1 MAASKKLKE
10 KEKSAQLAESSV
22 VANGNIGELLEC
34 PITNE
39 PMAREGVD
47 ESVPMI
53 TLCCGK
59 TCSKGAATKV
69 NRCPFCRREPL
80 ETIENRL
87 VEDIAKKYPE
97 EKKAERA
104 RLHQI
109 TQQTKEKEKS
119 LINSQKQELESL
131 QNKLTL
137 AEERFQKSSKNE
149 KKQEK
154 EIARKDNALAEIQN
168 QLNTSQQENLKLV
181 ADLKDTRHQLTLSNQ
196 RQAELSAT
204 IAQQTRWWRN
214 PWLMFAAGVGGALLY
229 TWHKATQPE
238 ETLPQ
243 QPSNSLDLLEPV
255 LKFALAQLGQ
265 RFLPTINEVAQN
277 LWQEQQ
283 HVRPLESFP
292 PIHPPIYE
300 PNVDLLGVQSEDKKE
315 EPVPV
320 KEYQPASLL
329 PERKNI
335 NTILQNLC
343 SDSLDARNEAFKIL
357 HFDADVRNLITSQ
370 NLQMACDGVL
380 YKGAT
385 IFHVVTAT
393 NAAILLEHKDLR
405 DKITSEDLQTLATDG
420 FCKGIPPLVYL
431 MQDKTSILLK
441 YKDLRDKI
449 TTKGLETFFA
459 GGPLKGYSLFTF
471 LLLSEDKIK
480 LLEDKDLRDKIT
492 PKILQATIPDGPYQ
506 GAPVFLILVKEEKSM
521 ELLLKYKDLRDK
533 ITVQTLRKIAGE
545 GTFEGASAIYWL
557 LKSDIGRQ
565 VLLADNLRL
574 FNFIDPTT
582 FLTTYQFYNDDDKHK
597 VGHWLDSFQ
606 EGRALLKKAVITTA
620 RAHHPTSA
628 NAKSGFFSTDNHR
641 PSTTN
646 NRPNVDDNQL
656 VKH

>member
-10 KEKSAQLAESSV
+10 KEKSAQLAESSA

-69 NRCPFCRREPL
+69 NRCPFCREEPL
-80 ETIENRL
+80 RTIENRL

-104 RLHQI
+104 KLHKI
-109 TQQTKEKEKS
+109 TEQTKEKEQA
-119 LINSQKQELESL
+119 LIDRQKQELGSL

-137 AEERFQKSSKNE
+137 TEERFQKSSKNE

-154 EIARKDNALAEIQN
+154 EIARKGNALAEIQN
-168 QLNTSQQENLKLV
+168 QLNTSQQENIKLV
-181 ADLKDTRHQLTLSNQ
+181 ADLKDTRRQLTLSNQ

-229 TWHKATQPE
+229 TWYKTVQPD

-283 HVRPLESFP
+283 HVQHLESFP

-300 PNVDLLGVQSEDKKE
+300 SSSDLLSIQNEDKKE
-315 EPVPV
+315 EPVSV
-320 KEYQPASLL
+320 KEHQAASLL

-335 NTILQNLC
+335 NTILKNLC
-343 SDSLDARNEAFKIL
+343 SDSLDTRNEAFNML

-370 NLQMACDGVL
+370 NLQMVCNTGPC
-380 YKGAT
+380 KGST
-385 IFHVVTAT
+385 IFHFVAAT
-393 NAAILLEHKDLR
+393 DAAILLEHKDFR
-405 DKITSEDLQTLATDG
+405 DKVTSENLQMLATDG
-420 FCKGIPPLVYL
+420 DCKGISPLAYL
-431 MQDKTSILLK
+431 MQNKISILLK

-449 TTKGLETFFA
+449 TTIGLETFFTA
-459 GGPLKGYSLFTF
+459 DPLKAYSLFTF
-471 LLLSEDKIK
+471 LLQSEDRIK

-492 PKILQATIPDGPYQ
+492 PECLQATIPDGSYQ
-506 GAPVFLILVKEEKSM
+506 GATVFLVLAKEEEIM

-533 ITVQTLRKIAGE
+533 ITAQTLRKIAGE
-545 GTFEGASAIYWL
+545 GRFKGASAIYWL
-557 LKSDIGRQ
+557 LRSDIGHQ

-574 FNFIDPTT
+574 FNLIDPTT
-582 FLTTYQFYNDDDKHK
+582 FLTTYQSYNDDNKHK

-606 EGRALLKKAVITTA
+606 EGRAFMGRLVSTT
-620 RAHHPTSA
+620 RAYRPTSA
-628 NAKSGFFSTDNHR
+628 DAKPAFFSTNNQR
-641 PSTTN
+641 PLATN
-646 NRPNVDDNQL
+646 NRPNVDGGHPI
-656 VKH
+656 KH

>member
-1 MAASKKLKE
+1 MAAFKKFKE
-10 KEKSAQLAESSV
+10 KEKSAQLAESSA

-69 NRCPFCRREPL
+69 DRCPFCREEPL
-80 ETIENRL
+80 RTIENRL

-109 TQQTKEKEKS
+109 TQQTKEKEQA

-137 AEERFQKSSKNE
+137 TEERFQKSSKNE

-154 EIARKDNALAEIQN
+154 EIARKDNALVKIQN

-181 ADLKDTRHQLTLSNQ
+181 AELKDAHHQLTLSNQ

-214 PWLMFAAGVGGALLY
+214 PWLMFAAGVGGTLLY
-229 TWHKATQPE
+229 TWYKTAQPD

-255 LKFALAQLGQ
+255 LKIALTQLGQ
-265 RFLPTINEVAQN
+265 QFLPTINELAQN

-283 HVRPLESFP
+283 HVQRLESFP
-292 PIHPPIYE
+292 PIYPPIYE
-300 PNVDLLGVQSEDKKE
+300 SSSDLLSIQNEDKKE

-320 KEYQPASLL
+320 KKYQPASLL
-329 PERKNI
+329 SESKSI

-343 SDSLDARNEAFKIL
+343 SDSLDTRNEAFKML

-370 NLQMACDGVL
+370 SLQMVCDGGF

-385 IFHVVTAT
+385 IFHLIASTD
-393 NAAILLEHKDLR
+393 AAILLEHKDFR
-405 DKITSEDLQTLATDG
+405 DKVTSENLQMLATDG
-420 FCKGIPPLVYL
+420 FCKGISPLVYL
-431 MQDKTSILLK
+431 MQNKISILLK

-449 TTKGLETFFA
+449 TTKGLETFFTA
-459 GGPLKGYSLFTF
+459 GPLKGYSLFTF
-471 LLLSEDKIK
+471 LLQSEERIK

-492 PKILQATIPDGPYQ
+492 PETLQATVPDGPYQ
-506 GAPVFLILVKEEKSM
+506 GAPVFLVLAKEEKSM

-574 FNFIDPTT
+574 FNFIDPMT
-582 FLTTYQFYNDDDKHK
+582 FHTTYQFYNDDDKYK
-597 VGHWLDSFQ
+597 VAHWLDSFQ
-606 EGRALLKKAVITTA
+606 EGRVFVIGLYSTT
-620 RAHHPTSA
+620 RAYHPPPTDT
-628 NAKSGFFSTDNHR
+628 KSGFFSTGNQR
-641 PSTTN
+641 PPETD
-646 NRPNVDDNQL
+646 NRPNVDEGHP

>member
-10 KEKSAQLAESSV
+10 KEKSAQLAESSA

-39 PMAREGVD
+39 PMAHEGVD

-69 NRCPFCRREPL
+69 NRCPFCREEPL
-80 ETIENRL
+80 RTIENRL

-104 RLHQI
+104 KLHKI
-109 TQQTKEKEKS
+109 TEQTKEKEQA
-119 LINSQKQELESL
+119 LIDSQKQELESL

-137 AEERFQKSSKNE
+137 TEDRFQKSSKNE

-154 EIARKDNALAEIQN
+154 EIARKDKALAEIQN
-168 QLNTSQQENLKLV
+168 QLNASQQENLKLV
-181 ADLKDTRHQLTLSNQ
+181 AELKDARHQLALSNQ

-204 IAQQTRWWRN
+204 ITHQTRWWRN

-229 TWHKATQPE
+229 TWYKTTQPE

-265 RFLPTINEVAQN
+265 QFLPTINEVAQN

-300 PNVDLLGVQSEDKKE
+300 SNADLLGVQSKDKKE
-315 EPVPV
+315 ESVLV
-320 KEYQPASLL
+320 KEYQPANPP
-329 PERKNI
+329 PESKDI
-335 NTILQNLC
+335 NTILKDLC
-343 SDSLDARNEAFKIL
+343 SDSSDTRNEAFKML
-357 HFDADVRNLITSQ
+357 HFDSDVRNLITSQ
-370 NLQMACDGVL
+370 SLQMACDMGPF
-380 YKGAT
+380 KGST
-385 IFHVVTAT
+385 IFHLLAAT
-393 NAAILLEHKDLR
+393 SGEILLEHKDFR
-405 DKITSEDLQTLATDG
+405 DKVTSENLQMLATDG
-420 FCKGIPPLVYL
+420 DFKGIPPLVYL
-431 MQDKTSILLK
+431 IQDKISILLK

-449 TTKGLETFFA
+449 TTKGLETFFT

-471 LLLSEDKIK
+471 LLQSEERIK

-492 PKILQATIPDGPYQ
+492 PEYLQTTIPDGPYQ
-506 GAPVFLILVKEEKSM
+506 GAPVFLVLAKEEKSM

-533 ITVQTLRKIAGE
+533 ITAKMLRTLAGK
-545 GTFEGASAIYWL
+545 GRFEGASAIYWL
-557 LKSDIGRQ
+557 LKSGIGHQ

-641 PSTTN
+641 PLAVN
-646 NRPNVDDNQL
+646 NRPDVDENHPI
-656 VKH
+656 KH